1 MAPGSWLSPP
11 VASSEQRIGF
21 VEAPDDAPLIQA
33 YGWFEAWW
41 QEAAAVPAPKFNVK
55 DNALTRPSGQEAVV
69 QRQIFDRGR
78 WSYQVRVE
86 GSTKLV
92 PETGLGWP
100 EADDDPF
107 EWIRRPAASAARF
120 AATLSRVKLR
130 EQLTDT
136 VYSFRATRTIFRPYQ
151 FRPVIK
157 LLETGRLR
165 LLIADEVGLGKQ
177 LRPA

>member
-1 MAPGSWLSPP
+1 MSDYVPEPAVELPTGVYSFDAADGTGVMVVATGGPPANSASASW
-11 VASSEQRIGF
+11 
-21 VEAPDDAPLIQA
+21 EAPDDAPLIQA

-55 DNALTRPSGQEAVV
+55 DNALTLPSGQEAVV

-100 EADDDPF
+100 RQTTTRLSGF
-107 EWIRRPAASAARF
+107 AARLLRQHGSQPHFLAPSSGSSSPTRCIRF
-120 AATLSRVKLR
+120 ARHEPSFG
-130 EQLTDT
+130 LT
-136 VYSFRATRTIFRPYQ
+136 SF
-151 FRPVIK
+151 
-157 LLETGRLR
+157 GRLSNC
-165 LLIADEVGLGKQ
+165 
-177 LRPA
+177 